1 MVPAGAPHLD
11 VHQEVTEG
19 LISVGPGMVYS
30 RLLRLK
36 AGPGVALPSQQV
48 ECDLCE
54 SWEHPDSLTYTFR
67 LREGVRWQDRPP
79 VNGRTLTAEDVAFS
93 LRRLLT
99 PGTPGATLLGGLESV
114 EASGPLTVTLRLAR
128 PDADFLGS
136 LAHGQAKVV
145 TPEAVAVRGH
155 LREGPTIGTGPWI
168 LESQVGTKSVYA
180 GNPDYFE
187 RGLPGL
193 ETLEVEV
200 AADSEVRLA
209 TLLVGRADVTT
220 LPLEMRERLQGR
232 EGSVRT
238 GRFPQPGTGLL
249 MGLKT
254 SEPPLDRVEVRRA
267 VFQALDPW
275 EALREA
281 WNGQGEVALGLPVES
296 REWLL
301 SEEELRGYF
310 GDGAEAGRL
319 LAESGVVPPVPLTLS
334 VADFGDRYVALGEF
348 FERQLQSAGF
358 KPTVEIL
365 NPRVYAER
373 VWEAGDFQAFLG
385 PLPPV
390 SGTNRF
396 LSGLLHS
403 GGVWRITGTVDPE
416 LDGLIERQSV
426 MEEGRG
432 EALRELQRYVL
443 DRALLFMPATGSSL
457 WAWRTRVQGFAPNFA
472 SSEYLHWARLRVT
485 E

>member
-19 LISVGPGMVYS
+19 LISVGPGIVYS

-36 AGPGVALPSQQV
+36 AGPGIALPSQQV

-67 LREGVRWQDRPP
+67 LREGVRWQDSPP
-79 VNGRTLTAEDVAFS
+79 VNGRTLTAEDVAVS

-99 PGTPGATLLGGLESV
+99 AGTPGATLLNGLVSV
-114 EASGPLTVTLRLAR
+114 EASGPLTVTLRLAS

-145 TPEAVAVRGH
+145 APEAVAVNGH
-155 LREGPTIGTGPWI
+155 LRDGPTIGTGPWM
-168 LESQVGTKSVYA
+168 LESQVGTRSVYA
-180 GNPDYFE
+180 SNPHYFE
-187 RGLPGL
+187 SGLPRL
-193 ETLEVEV
+193 ETLEIQV
-200 AADSEVRLA
+200 AADEEVRLSA
-209 TLLVGRADVTT
+209 LLVGQADITA

-232 EGSVRT
+232 EGSVQMK
-238 GRFPQPGTGLL
+238 RFPQPGTGVL
-249 MGLKT
+249 MGLKR
-254 SEPPLDRVEVRRA
+254 SEPPLDRLEVRRA
-267 VFQALDPW
+267 VFQALNPW
-275 EALREA
+275 EALRQT
-281 WNGQGEVALGLPVES
+281 WDGQGEVALGVPVER

-301 SEEELRGYF
+301 SEEEMGSYF
-310 GDGAEAGRL
+310 GDVVEAGRL
-319 LAESGVVPPVPLTLS
+319 LAESGAALPVPLTLA
-334 VADFGDRYVALGEF
+334 VADFGDRYVALGEVYKS
-348 FERQLQSAGF
+348 QLQSAGF
-358 KPTVEIL
+358 EPTLEIL
-365 NPRVYAER
+365 NPRVYAEKI
-373 VWEAGDFQAFLG
+373 WEERDFQAFLG

-396 LSGLLHS
+396 LSALLHS
-403 GGVWRITGTVDPE
+403 EGVWRITDAADPQ
-416 LDGLIERQSV
+416 LDRLIEGQSV
-426 MEEGRG
+426 AEEGRG

-443 DRALLFMPATGSSL
+443 DEALLFMPVTGSSL

>member
-11 VHQEVTEG
+11 VHLEVTEG
-19 LISVGPGMVYS
+19 LISVGPGIVYS
-30 RLLRLK
+30 RLLRLRT
-36 AGPGVALPSQQV
+36 GVDVALPSQQV

-67 LREGVRWQDRPP
+67 LREGVHWQDRPP

-99 PGTPGATLLGGLESV
+99 AGTPGATLLSGLVSV
-114 EASGPLTVTLRLAR
+114 EASGPLMVTLRLTS

-145 TPEAVAVRGH
+145 APEAVAVRGH
-155 LREGPTIGTGPWI
+155 LRDGPTIGTGPWM
-168 LESQVGTKSVYA
+168 LESQVGTKSEYA
-180 GNPDYFE
+180 SNPHYFE
-187 RGLPGL
+187 RGLPRL
-193 ETLEVEV
+193 EALEIEV
-200 AADSEVRLA
+200 AVDREVRLA
-209 TLLVGRADVTT
+209 TLLVGQAEVTT

-232 EGSVRT
+232 EGSVQTRL
-238 GRFPQPGTGLL
+238 FPQPGTGLL

-254 SEPPLDRVEVRRA
+254 SEPPLGRLEVRRA

-275 EALREA
+275 EALRQT
-281 WNGQGEVALGLPVES
+281 WDGQGEVALGVPVES

-301 SEEELRGYF
+301 SEEELGRYF
-310 GDGAEAGRL
+310 ADVMDTGRL
-319 LAESGVVPPVPLTLS
+319 LAESGVALPVPLTLS
-334 VADFGDRYVALGEF
+334 VADFGDRYVALGELYKS
-348 FERQLQSAGF
+348 QLQSTGF
-358 KPTVEIL
+358 DPTVEIL
-365 NPRVYAER
+365 NPRVYAEQI
-373 VWEAGDFQAFLG
+373 WEAGDFQAFLG
-385 PLPPV
+385 PIPPV

-396 LSGLLHS
+396 LSALLHS
-403 GGVWRITGTVDPE
+403 GGVWRITDIADPE
-416 LDGLIERQSV
+416 LDRLIERQSV
-426 MEEGRG
+426 AEEGRG

-443 DRALLFMPATGSSL
+443 DQALLFMPVTGSSL

>member
-11 VHQEVTEG
+11 VHLEVTEG
-19 LISVGPGMVYS
+19 LISVGPGIVYS
-30 RLLRLK
+30 RLLRLRT
-36 AGPGVALPSQQV
+36 GPDVALPSQQV

-67 LREGVRWQDRPP
+67 LREGVHWQDRPP

-99 PGTPGATLLGGLESV
+99 AGPPGATLLSGLVSV
-114 EASGPLTVTLRLAR
+114 EASGPLMVTLRLTS

-145 TPEAVAVRGH
+145 APEAVAVRGH
-155 LREGPTIGTGPWI
+155 LRDGPTIGTGPWM
-168 LESQVGTKSVYA
+168 LESQVGTKSEYA
-180 GNPDYFE
+180 SNPHYFE
-187 RGLPGL
+187 RGLPRL
-193 ETLEVEV
+193 EALEIEV
-200 AADSEVRLA
+200 AVDSEVRLA
-209 TLLVGRADVTT
+209 TLLVGQAEVTT

-232 EGSVRT
+232 EGSVQTRL
-238 GRFPQPGTGLL
+238 FPQPGTGLL

-254 SEPPLDRVEVRRA
+254 SEPPLGRLEVRRA

-275 EALREA
+275 EALRQT
-281 WNGQGEVALGLPVES
+281 WDGQGEVALGVPVES

-301 SEEELRGYF
+301 SEEELGRYF
-310 GDGAEAGRL
+310 ADVMDTGRL
-319 LAESGVVPPVPLTLS
+319 LAESGVALPVPLTLS
-334 VADFGDRYVALGEF
+334 VADFGDRYVALGELYKS
-348 FERQLQSAGF
+348 QLQSAGF
-358 KPTVEIL
+358 DPTVEIL
-365 NPRVYAER
+365 NPRVYAEQI
-373 VWEAGDFQAFLG
+373 WEAGDFQAFLG
-385 PLPPV
+385 PIPPV

-396 LSGLLHS
+396 LSALLHS
-403 GGVWRITGTVDPE
+403 GGVWRITGTADPE
-416 LDGLIERQSV
+416 LDRLIERQSV
-426 MEEGRG
+426 AEEGRG

-443 DRALLFMPATGSSL
+443 DQALLFMPVTGSSL